1 MGVRLDGVS
10 NAKLSNIEIYN
21 MIQETDLGSTLCGE
35 YTGFEPNSAAFVGGH
50 ITQSSPMQVG
60 FSGNMVQGISLNAA
74 DGVVMNDI
82 YIKGLDSHSGDAIAI
97 SVWPSVNAVLTGNVL
112 IDEITAG
119 SQLEEQ
125 KGVLSWESRPNR
137 APMACG
143 ILSTEKFYS
152 KDTATTYMSSVEVNK
167 DQRADMKVES
177 TNIHGFAYC
186 DGSHTEPLTKTMVGQ
201 YLYADSASEEEQ
213 EIEAIINGDD
223 SGSGESVEAGDA
235 LDDNSLVAEPETKE
249 DIWMN
254 TEHYLL
260 NAVIAAAIFCCFCV
274 IIGYVAFLYCRHQ
287 KKQKETEQQA
297 KIFMQRA
304 LNEGGALWHER
315 INRRKLG

>member
-1 MGVRLDGVS
+1 MLESVAEDDLLFNPVYKGSMVTDAMFALSEFTENWDYLGKQLIFEEDTLPWLKGEDTETMARKLQIGCNNDAQMQPGKGIMGVRLDGVS

-74 DGVVMNDI
+74 DGVLMDSI
-82 YIKGLDSHSGDAIAI
+82 YIKGLNSHSGDAIAL
-97 SVWPSVNAVLTGNVL
+97 SVWPSVSAVLTGNVL

-119 SQLEEQ
+119 SQMEEQ

-167 DQRADMKVES
+167 DQRAD
-177 TNIHGFAYC
+177 
-186 DGSHTEPLTKTMVGQ
+186 
-201 YLYADSASEEEQ
+201 
-213 EIEAIINGDD
+213 
-223 SGSGESVEAGDA
+223 
-235 LDDNSLVAEPETKE
+235 
-249 DIWMN
+249 
-254 TEHYLL
+254 
-260 NAVIAAAIFCCFCV
+260 
-274 IIGYVAFLYCRHQ
+274 
-287 KKQKETEQQA
+287 
-297 KIFMQRA
+297 
-304 LNEGGALWHER
+304 
-315 INRRKLG
+315 